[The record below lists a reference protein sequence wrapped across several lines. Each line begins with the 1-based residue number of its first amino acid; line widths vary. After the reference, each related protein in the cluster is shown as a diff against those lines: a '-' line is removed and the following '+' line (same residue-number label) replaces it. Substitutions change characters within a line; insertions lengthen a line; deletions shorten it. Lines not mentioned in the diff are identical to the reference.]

1 MTLDDVKVIFNNVEE
16 LAFFSDYFTEALE
29 DALGEV
35 LDGGSGEDRVG
46 KLFLET
52 VSALPSLINLGAY
65 ALTGRRARRF
75 RDWSRSTG
83 RTSRNTL
90 LRSST

>member
-1 MTLDDVKVIFNNVEE
+1 MTVDDAKIIFTNVED
-16 LAFFSDYFTEALE
+16 LASFADAFTEALE

-35 LDGGSGEDRVG
+35 LDGGSGEDTVG

-52 VSALPSLINLGAY
+52 VRAPSFINFGAY
-65 ALTGRRARRF
+65 ALSKRPTRRF
-75 RDWSRSTG
+75 RGSNRCTG
-83 RTSRNTL
+83 RTSRSTP